1 MWPYVLLVVLPILIQ
16 HFNIQNGTLK
26 IVGWK
31 QKSKIALIVFFI
43 ILFLLLVLRNE
54 KIGID
59 LMNYKAIFRSIGVK
73 SWPAALTRSFEYA
86 NNFLL
91 KAVASIS
98 SDFRWIIVISA
109 VLSIGF
115 LAYGYVRHSPDAAL
129 TIVLF
134 INMSNFVVM
143 FSALKQSVAVSF
155 GFLAFEF
162 VRRKKPVFFILVV
175 VIAVLFH
182 SSAFMIL
189 FMYPLYHL
197 RVTRKWL
204 VFVIP
209 ALVLL
214 FVFNQPVFLLLGT
227 VLSSFTK
234 YETSITLTGSYTMLA
249 VIVILAVFSF
259 LIPDEKKL
267 DKDTIGMRNFL
278 LLAVVL
284 QMFAPLHT
292 VAMRMNY
299 YYIIF
304 IPLVI
309 PRIIESRSVRWNQ
322 IAVISRYAFIL
333 LFGVYF
339 FMVVYQKN
347 DLMTFPYRFFWET
360 A

>member
-1 MWPYVLLVVLPILIQ
+1 
-16 HFNIQNGTLK
+16 
-26 IVGWK
+26 
-31 QKSKIALIVFFI
+31 
-43 ILFLLLVLRNE
+43 
-54 KIGID
+54 
-59 LMNYKAIFRSIGVK
+59 
-73 SWPAALTRSFEYA
+73 
-86 NNFLL
+86 
-91 KAVASIS
+91 
-98 SDFRWIIVISA
+98 
-109 VLSIGF
+109 
-115 LAYGYVRHSPDAAL
+115 
-129 TIVLF
+129 
-134 INMSNFVVM
+134 
-143 FSALKQSVAVSF
+143 
-155 GFLAFEF
+155 
-162 VRRKKPVFFILVV
+162 
-175 VIAVLFH
+175 
-182 SSAFMIL
+182 
-189 FMYPLYHL
+189 
-197 RVTRKWL
+197 
-204 VFVIP
+204 
-209 ALVLL
+209 
-214 FVFNQPVFLLLGT
+214 
-227 VLSSFTK
+227 
-234 YETSITLTGSYTMLA
+234 MLA